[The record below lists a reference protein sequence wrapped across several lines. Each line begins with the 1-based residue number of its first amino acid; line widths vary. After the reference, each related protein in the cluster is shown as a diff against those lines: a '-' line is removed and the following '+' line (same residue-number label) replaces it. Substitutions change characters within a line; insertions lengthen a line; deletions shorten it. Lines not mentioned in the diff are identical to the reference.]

1 VRAGRSRFDHP
12 ITRSPDH
19 PISFPALVAV
29 AVLFA
34 VSCGKR
40 GDPQPPFP
48 RGPRAIRDLAIE
60 QIAAD
65 AVLTFTYPDR
75 LLDGSPLTD
84 LAAIEIWRV
93 VNPSPALVATPR
105 PGPPA
110 GSSPGAPRTD
120 SAPGAGARQAATS
133 LRVAEEGF
141 YRDAERVASLP
152 VGEIARR
159 TRGATIVFEDP
170 LGPLYARKVVP
181 VSIAYSV
188 VSVRRGGEKSPLSNI
203 VALSPEVPPGS
214 PTLLAVT
221 PEEGRICLEW
231 LPPDRDLL
239 GRPDAKVGGYLVYRR
254 ALPEEEYGAPL
265 NAKPVDG
272 TSYVDVN
279 PPYGSQL
286 VYTLRATVPDK
297 PRIEGAAAEE
307 SGVNYRDVFP
317 PAAPARLDALSE
329 TSLVRLVWD
338 PVAAPD
344 LAGYAV
350 FRSEG
355 NAAPVRLTKDLVAD
369 PTWDDTSVQKG
380 HRYTYTVRAY
390 DHAGNESA
398 PSPQAVGEP
407 F

>member
-1 VRAGRSRFDHP
+1 MRSRDRE
-12 ITRSPDH
+12 ILT
-19 PISFPALVAV
+19 ALAAV
-29 AVLFA
+29 VLFA
-34 VSCGKR
+34 VTCGKR

-48 RGPRAIRDLAIE
+48 RGPRAIRDLAVE

-105 PGPPA
+105 PGAPA

-120 SAPGAGARQAATS
+120 PAPAAGARQAATS
-133 LRVAEEGF
+133 VRVAEEGF
-141 YRDAERVASLP
+141 YRDAERVISLP

-203 VALSPEVPPGS
+203 VALSPEVPPGA

-231 LPPDRDLL
+231 LAPDKDLL

-254 ALPEEEYGAPL
+254 ALPEEEYGPPL

-272 TSYVDVN
+272 TSYVDIN

-398 PSPQAVGEP
+398 PSPPAVGEP